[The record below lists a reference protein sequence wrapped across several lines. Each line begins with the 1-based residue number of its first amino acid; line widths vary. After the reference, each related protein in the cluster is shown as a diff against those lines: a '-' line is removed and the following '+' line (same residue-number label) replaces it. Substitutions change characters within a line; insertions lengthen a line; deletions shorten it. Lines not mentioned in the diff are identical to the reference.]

1 MQDRR
6 TMIQVALRTVLG
18 TVVGLIVAFI
28 LILGVEAF
36 GGVVHPIPEGF
47 DGSTEAMCRHVER
60 FPGWVLAAVVP
71 MWGLTALVGTW
82 LARRVGTLYAA
93 GIVGLLLTAAVVVW
107 AIYTVGLAW
116 RPSGVDPM
124 LMLAALTVIG
134 LAALAPA
141 YAWEISQGR
150 SISVHL
156 GSLASL
162 AYVGIF
168 PGFLG
173 YVFYN
178 RGVAEVGANKASL
191 FIHLMPVFG
200 TLLSAIFLAEVP
212 QWYHYVG
219 IALIF
224 SGIWMTT
231 RKA

>member
-93 GIVGLLLTAAVVVW
+93 GIVGLLLTAAVVLN
-107 AIYTVGLAW
+107 I
-116 RPSGVDPM
+116 SM
-124 LMLAALTVIG
+124 LPYPI
-134 LAALAPA
+134 
-141 YAWEISQGR
+141 WFK
-150 SISVHL
+150 ISVVIAVPAA
-156 GSLASL
+156 GFVGGRLARRRST
-162 AYVGIF
+162 A
-168 PGFLG
+168 
-173 YVFYN
+173 
-178 RGVAEVGANKASL
+178 
-191 FIHLMPVFG
+191 
-200 TLLSAIFLAEVP
+200 
-212 QWYHYVG
+212 
-219 IALIF
+219 
-224 SGIWMTT
+224 
-231 RKA
+231 